1 MNGKNCLKSSLNISN
16 QQFAVWL
23 QFCMIL
29 RYLPIYFSLKIG
41 YIKSEGKYKYK
52 KIKNFFTLMKF
63 HEYVNLISRLT
74 FITKA
79 ACFENI
85 AISMQ
90 FWFEIV
96 TKFLGVRVL
105 GIWVLTY
112 IQLFHLSTQQYIILQ
127 IFIPSFIIHS
137 QELLTSGCTLKI
149 DIWPSGL
156 LIVFAGIRSS
166 LANGAVRLKRSW
178 SSFKIVGLG
187 DAATTDAGNLVF
199 GTTGWTKSEAP
210 FFCQQK
216 L

>member
-1 MNGKNCLKSSLNISN
+1 M
-16 QQFAVWL
+16 FAVWL

-105 GIWVLTY
+105 GIWVTY
-112 IQLFHLSTQQYIILQ
+112 IHTTTF
-127 IFIPSFIIHS
+127 
-137 QELLTSGCTLKI
+137 
-149 DIWPSGL
+149 
-156 LIVFAGIRSS
+156 
-166 LANGAVRLKRSW
+166 
-178 SSFKIVGLG
+178 SFKYILMLWWKWSGQNSNFYSSSAEVGNDNMKGGKFCITFWFDHNSELFWKN
-187 DAATTDAGNLVF
+187 AIFELVLFSFWSNLK
-199 GTTGWTKSEAP
+199 TKENMRND
-210 FFCQQK
+210 K
-216 L
+216 R